1 MAANVGLDRSEVL
14 AWVAAFRAKPKAEQA
29 KLLAPLQ
36 QQIQQMKT
44 EQQQQSEAAQAAEAA
59 RRAGSS
65 ISRQQQQQQDAAVPQ
80 QQPRG
85 QMQQGLPFSGK
96 NPDTGFLP
104 FSERRAQ
111 GDRSSSSSSSSS
123 TRGKRLSGEVL
134 RTLENVYGRSPWP
147 NKDIVAGL
155 YDLHRL
161 PRCVLECTPC

>member
-1 MAANVGLDRSEVL
+1 MAANVGLDRAEVL

-36 QQIQQMKT
+36 QQIQQMKA
-44 EQQQQSEAAQAAEAA
+44 EQQRQSEAAQAAEAA

-65 ISRQQQQQQDAAVPQ
+65 NSRQQQQQQQEDAGVPQ
-80 QQPRG
+80 QQPRS
-85 QMQQGLPFSGK
+85 QAQQGLPFSGK

-111 GDRSSSSSSSSS
+111 GDRSSSSS
-123 TRGKRLSGEVL
+123 TKGKRLSGEVL
-134 RTLENVYGRSPWP
+134 RTLERVYGRSPWP

-161 PRCVLECTPC
+161 PRCVLDC